1 MKASAVPKHY
11 SMTADPEEM
20 RELILG
26 MRTYVREYT
35 VPEMAESILDTLE
48 EAYQG
53 ELGSPPGPPIDENGN
68 ELQSG

>member
-1 MKASAVPKHY
+1 MKATAVPQHY

-35 VPEMAESILDTLE
+35 VPEMAEQILGVLE
-48 EAYQG
+48 DAYKG
-53 ELGSPPGPPIDENGN
+53 ELGQPPGRPIDENGD
-68 ELQSG
+68 ELQPG